1 MKTNI
6 YVLIS
11 RNCNHFFVFLTF
23 DWLFGANSTH
33 RVVFEMC
40 GLLSK
45 KIIPLYNFKTC
56 NAYY

>member
-23 DWLFGANSTH
+23 DWLFGANTMQ

-45 KIIPLYNFKTC
+45 KIIPLYEL
-56 NAYY
+56 